1 MNTMQTAGLVTPA
14 LGTRFTFT
22 RGSTRRVYELVA
34 SATPEAARAAGQH
47 GCDRHTLRVVEESG
61 YLPEH
66 AAGIGS
72 EIHVED
78 AWFTERTDAKR
89 LPARAA

>member
-1 MNTMQTAGLVTPA
+1 MTGRKWTGAAPPPV
-14 LGTRFTFT
+14 GTRFAF
-22 RGSTRRVYELVA
+22 RHSSSQLRVYELVETLPA
-34 SATPEAARAAGQH
+34 DAPSTPDRH

-66 AAGIGS
+66 AAGVGS

-78 AWFTERTDAKR
+78 LWFRHTTAR
-89 LPARAA
+89 LYP